1 MDSLRGGP
9 GPQGPPGIGLPGPQG
24 QIGPPGIHGATGPQ
38 GPPGKNSFCYL
49 GNNFTVPASNVTPYL
64 AHVTDSSW
72 MLAGTLIYIPG
83 AGTFTC
89 IGTPPNGFSVEV
101 VNSGDPKNAPAGT
114 IISAGTGVSPASTRG
129 PAGPAGQSG
138 PQGPQGPQG
147 ASGTSVYTTLK
158 NAFTIP
164 ASVGIAFV
172 INAGAFA
179 SGQIVY
185 LPTGNYFS
193 IQSVDQTQQTL
204 TLVNQNYP
212 GGQTAGTV
220 IPAGQPVSATGP
232 QGPPGGPGPTGPSGP
247 QGPIGVALTGQIVM
261 YGAPT
266 PPGGWLLCDGS
277 AVGRTAYPGLFS
289 IISTNFG
296 TGDGSSTFNLPDLRG
311 RSPVG
316 IGTAASGT
324 IYALGATGG
333 EEKHQLLLAELA
345 MHAHEITDLQH
356 NHPDPGHSHSQS
368 AHTHTG
374 HDTGHQ
380 HGYVNPI
387 TNLNAQPG
395 SGQYSAAGKTQTDVG
410 YAQIVID
417 AANPGIG
424 ASPANLAAQF
434 TGITGTLNAGSDQP
448 HNNLSPYQVV
458 NFIIKT

>member
-1 MDSLRGGP
+1 
-9 GPQGPPGIGLPGPQG
+9 
-24 QIGPPGIHGATGPQ
+24 
-38 GPPGKNSFCYL
+38 
-49 GNNFTVPASNVTPYL
+49 
-64 AHVTDSSW
+64 

-356 NHPDPGHSHSQS
+356 NLPDPWHSHSQS

-380 HGYVNPI
+380 LGYVNPI
-387 TNLNAQPG
+387 TNLNASALPQLILRPSSLALPALSTLEVISRTTIFLPTKSSISLSRHERAARILHHAAPARSPTPG
-395 SGQYSAAGKTQTDVG
+395 PAQLRRLRLCLRFHSRADPVDRAAGL
-410 YAQIVID
+410 AQRRYRRRQLSRVRSRDDDCDRKRRILSGRCD
-417 AANPGIG
+417 RCLESDDG
-424 ASPANLAAQF
+424 SEPA
-434 TGITGTLNAGSDQP
+434 
-448 HNNLSPYQVV
+448 LSL
-458 NFIIKT
+458 